1 MLRELS
7 QNVQVPSLSVSS
19 KSVNTKK
26 RAAESDIPERAEKRR
41 SSANIDVRLVAQLKK
56 RNI

>member
-1 MLRELS
+1 MLREPS
-7 QNVQVPSLSVSS
+7 QNVQVPSLSVSP
-19 KSVNTKK
+19 KSINTTK
-26 RAAESDIPERAEKRR
+26 RAAELDISERAEKRR